1 MTKEEIQ
8 KYYNEFLREYDAE
21 HKDNLWQKQSK
32 EFQEFW
38 KDKILGSAELTEEAM
53 DKIILML
60 DSKARG
66 AAEFHE
72 AGGDEVATTSIRQG
86 MWYRAFNSIKKGKQL
101 QELLNKI
108 FETTDEVSL
117 IGLVNELKKINEGL
131 GNGLTGS
138 NSNILSA
145 FLFINNPKDYTSWVS
160 LKHRISIIEK
170 FDFGSTE
177 YESWG
182 ASVVR
187 SHRQILDGF
196 REKFGVTGSARTVS
210 VFLWAVPPIM
220 TYWGS
225 AYWGPSVEH
234 AEIMKDNIEDG
245 GEVEGQDTSTELT
258 RLDKNSFVL
267 EKHLEDFLVANW
279 ESTELGKLYDLIE
292 EDGNMVSQQYQTK
305 EIGNIDLLVR
315 EKESGDYVVIELK
328 KGRTSDATVGQLT
341 RYMGWVKK
349 NKANGG
355 KVKGIVIAGSQD
367 ERLKYALEM
376 VPDTEFFLYR
386 LTFSLKKL
394 K

>member
-8 KYYNEFLREYDAE
+8 KYYNEFLREYDVE
-21 HKDNLWQKQSK
+21 YKDNLWQKQSK

-38 KDKILGSAELTEEAM
+38 KDRILGLAELTEEAI

-72 AGGDEVATTSIRQG
+72 SGGDNVATTSIRQG
-86 MWYRAFNSIKKGKQL
+86 MWHRAFRSIKKEEKL

-108 FETTDEVSL
+108 FDTTDEVSL
-117 IGLVNELKKINEGL
+117 VKLVNELKKINEGL

-182 ASVVR
+182 ASVVK
-187 SHRQILDGF
+187 SHHQILDGF
-196 REKFGVTGSARTVS
+196 QEKFGITGSARTIS
-210 VFLWAVPPIM
+210 TFLWAIPPIL
-220 TYWGS
+220 TYWN
-225 AYWGPSVEH
+225 PIMKN
-234 AEIMKDNIEDG
+234 AEIIKDNIEDS
-245 GEVEGQDTSTELT
+245 EEAEEQDTSTELT
-258 RLDKNSFVL
+258 RVDKNSFVL
-267 EKHLEDFLVANW
+267 EKHLEDFLIANW

-292 EDGNMVSQQYQTK
+292 EDGNMVSQQYPTK

-315 EKESGDYVVIELK
+315 EKERGDYVVIELK

-349 NKANGG
+349 HKAGG
-355 KVKGIVIAGSQD
+355 NKVKGIVIAGSQD

-376 VPDTEFFLYR
+376 VPDIKFFLYR
-386 LTFSLKKL
+386 ISFSLEKPKE